1 MLKATTKQVPR
12 MSVVMM
18 MAVESRRTGF
28 DVRDEQEATDL
39 PAETPDLPA

>member
-18 MAVESRRTGF
+18 MAVESRRSLPP
-28 DVRDEQEATDL
+28 VPSRMAHVATR
-39 PAETPDLPA
+39 EKRKW